1 MRQNQLN
8 NGDQWS
14 RTIISSWIFPKL
26 HILAEI
32 RQTIGTRDFLTTV
45 TVCHG
50 CFSLI
55 TLHSGKILWENMIP
69 SGFFDAFLHWE
80 IGNANPEIP
89 MLNRPAIN
97 IEMIWDYDRWCCP
110 LLFVAN
116 IPIVEFSKN
125 SSVSQPKNPQP
136 APLLLFHPWAK
147 EGIFVKSSCLEILCP
162 LPSLNKTSQLKYP
175 W

>member
-1 MRQNQLN
+1 MAI
-8 NGDQWS
+8 NGPEPSLVPEFSPNYTYWQRYDKPLERGTSWPRS
-14 RTIISSWIFPKL
+14 RYATVVFLWLLSIPGKFSEKTWFP
-26 HILAEI
+26 
-32 RQTIGTRDFLTTV
+32 QGFLMLF
-45 TVCHG
+45 CR
-50 CFSLI
+50 
-55 TLHSGKILWENMIP
+55 
-69 SGFFDAFLHWE
+69 E